1 MNRGDRPGSIE
12 ADGAQLPVTL
22 VISSLSAGG
31 AERVLSVMAN
41 HWATKNRQVTLVTL
55 SDTSGDH
62 YPVDERVRRVALGV
76 ESPSDSSR
84 VALASNV
91 WRIVALRRAIRDAA
105 APVVISF
112 GDRANVLTLLATIG
126 LRTRVIVSE
135 RTDPRCHRI
144 GRAWDRLRSL
154 TYRRAYKLV
163 VQTGGLVSWAAPLV
177 GEQRCCVIEN
187 PVRDIDARSWT
198 AAPARTYRTVLGVGR
213 LERHKGFDILLD
225 AFAQVAQE
233 FGDWNVVIL
242 GEGVER
248 EPLGDLARHLA
259 IDERLSLPGLVLDPE
274 RVMAQSDLFV
284 LASRYEGFPNALL
297 EAMAGGMAV
306 ISTETTG
313 AREIIQDGLN
323 GLLVPV
329 DDAPALA
336 QAMGRLMRDG
346 QARAS
351 LGQGARAVRERFD
364 IDHVMAKWDVL
375 IDSGWASLETT
386 QRTGGSS
393 GRRKG

>member
-1 MNRGDRPGSIE
+1 MERRDGPGSIE
-12 ADGAQLPVTL
+12 AYGAQLPVTL

-41 HWATKNRQVTLVTL
+41 HWAAKNRQVTLVTL
-55 SDTSGDH
+55 SDNSDDR
-62 YPVDERVRRVALGV
+62 YSLDDRVRRVALGV
-76 ESPSDSSR
+76 EGVSNSTW
-84 VALASNV
+84 VALAANV
-91 WRIVALRRAIRDAA
+91 RRIVALRRAIRDAA

-112 GDRANVLTLLATIG
+112 GDIANVLTLLATIG
-126 LRTRVIVSE
+126 NGTRVIVAE
-135 RTDPRCHRI
+135 QTDPRRHRI
-144 GRAWDRLRSL
+144 GRAWSLLRTL
-154 TYRRAYKLV
+154 TYRRAYRLV

-177 GEQRCCVIEN
+177 GEQRCCVIGN
-187 PVRDIDARSWT
+187 PVRDIDTRSWM
-198 AAPARTYRTVLGVGR
+198 AAPARTRRTVLGVGR
-213 LERHKGFDILLD
+213 LVPVKGFDILLH

-233 FGDWNVVIL
+233 FDDWDVVIL

-248 EPLGDLARHLA
+248 EHLRDLARHLA
-259 IDERLSLPGLVLDPE
+259 IDERLSLSGLVLDPE

-284 LASRYEGFPNALL
+284 LASRYEGLPNALL
-297 EAMAGGMAV
+297 EAMAVGMAV
-306 ISTETTG
+306 IGTETSG
-313 AREIIQDGLN
+313 AREIIRDGLN
-323 GLLVPV
+323 GLLVPI
-329 DDAPALA
+329 DDVAALA

-351 LGQGARAVRERFD
+351 LGQGARAVRERFN
-364 IDHVMAKWDVL
+364 IDRIMAKWDVL